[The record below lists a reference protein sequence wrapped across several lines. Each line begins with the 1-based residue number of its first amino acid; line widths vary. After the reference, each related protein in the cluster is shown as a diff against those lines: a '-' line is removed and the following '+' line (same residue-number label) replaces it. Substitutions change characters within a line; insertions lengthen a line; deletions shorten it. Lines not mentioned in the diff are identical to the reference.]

1 MSSELEVYGRVL
13 LLFESTSSVALI
25 DEIELDVGDWG
36 AKETGVTVNGFEAEL
51 SPWVTTTDL
60 DPSDDEGTVKIAE
73 NPPLLLGV
81 TVAGFVVTRFSSK
94 CMVTIELR
102 IKIGTCD
109 SYRVTN
115 GSRGWIKYDGRRLGR
130 CHCKWL

>member
-1 MSSELEVYGRVL
+1 MM
-13 LLFESTSSVALI
+13 
-25 DEIELDVGDWG
+25 VGVSG
-36 AKETGVTVNGFEAEL
+36 GVTVNGFEAEL

-81 TVAGFVVTRFSSK
+81 TVGGFVVTMFSSK

-102 IKIGTCD
+102 IKINTCN
-109 SYRVTN
+109 SY
-115 GSRGWIKYDGRRLGR
+115 
-130 CHCKWL
+130 